1 MRFRPRNRAAR
12 YMTWARYLVKIP
24 WMFPSSPANS
34 EYQTHQRP
42 MQLQSTPMTIADDAH
57 YMFTLSLQ
65 YTLFFEGIIN
75 SEHLEPITSGPSHEV
90 HHNGSVL
97 EERCERFLGNEH
109 FSKVLGKRAPR
120 SSGTGR
126 HPSNTCGANNCGRD
140 TLPSICNHH
149 PTPCSS
155 ECPNGSQHCFH

>member
-120 SSGTGR
+120 SSGYICMYYV
-126 HPSNTCGANNCGRD
+126 HMAFDLNSFTCKPPFFAEKTNCAN
-140 TLPSICNHH
+140 LS
-149 PTPCSS
+149 
-155 ECPNGSQHCFH
+155 